1 MPWCATST
9 SKPRKHEVKRSMS
22 IIEPKID
29 VLLDRTDNDR
39 FLLCALASK
48 RAHDINDMMR
58 GQRDRAIQLQTAVE
72 IARAADKKPLS
83 LAFNEIARGEVS
95 YDPNSIDI
103 KNHKGSAVLRT
114 AEPVDAAKPRS
125 ARSCRSKH
133 SSRTEVRFGML
144 SRQSRAPRGFSLTYN
159 ANRRA
164 CFRALRELSDLLGWR
179 PRPRGPFEPANPGD
193 SHD

>member
-1 MPWCATST
+1 
-9 SKPRKHEVKRSMS
+9 MS

-29 VLLDRTDNDR
+29 VLLNETDNDR

-95 YDPNSIDI
+95 YDPNSIP
-103 KNHKGSAVLRT
+103 SAYGRRNCSTLRSP
-114 AEPVDAAKPRS
+114 E
-125 ARSCRSKH
+125 
-133 SSRTEVRFGML
+133 
-144 SRQSRAPRGFSLTYN
+144 APRLAAPSPRRVRKYASSGFRGI
-159 ANRRA
+159 ARH
-164 CFRALRELSDLLGWR
+164 LGASR
-179 PRPRGPFEPANPGD
+179 
-193 SHD
+193 